1 MHVNSGWKNF
11 CVHNIDIN
19 CDMGEGI
26 GNDEAIMPFISSASI
41 ACGYHAGDK
50 DTMKKTVELAMRHNV
65 SIGAHP
71 SLMDRENFGR
81 TDIRL
86 PLSEVYDLVAKQI
99 QLLDDIAK
107 TFGAKL
113 HHVKPHG
120 ALYNMAARAKP
131 LASVIALAVKDV
143 DEKLKLY
150 GLSNSYLIRETKKIG
165 LKAVN
170 EVFADRAYQDN
181 GRLVSRSKP
190 GALINDTD
198 EVVQRVL
205 QMINEGTVTALSG
218 KIIPVIAETICIHG
232 DGEHAVVFAKILHKA
247 VMES

>member
-1 MHVNSGWKNF
+1 MRS
-11 CVHNIDIN
+11 IDIN
-19 CDMGEGI
+19 CDMGEGV

-41 ACGYHAGDK
+41 ACGYHAGDE
-50 DTMKKTVELAMRHNV
+50 DTMKRTVELAMKYNV
-65 SIGAHP
+65 AIGAHP
-71 SLMDRENFGR
+71 SFMDRENFGR

-86 PLSEVYDLVAKQI
+86 PLSEVYDLVTRQI
-99 QLLDDIAK
+99 HLLDDIAK
-107 TFGAKL
+107 TFGTKI

-131 LASVIALAVKDV
+131 MAAVIALAIKDF
-143 DEKLKLY
+143 DDRLKLY
-150 GLSNSYLIRETKKIG
+150 GLSDSHLINEAKKIG

-181 GRLVSRSKP
+181 GRLLSRSKP
-190 GALINDTD
+190 GALIRDTA

-205 QMINEGTVTALSG
+205 QMINDRTVTALSG

-232 DGEHAVVFAKILHKA
+232 DGEHAVEFAQAINNVVKR
-247 VMES
+247 V